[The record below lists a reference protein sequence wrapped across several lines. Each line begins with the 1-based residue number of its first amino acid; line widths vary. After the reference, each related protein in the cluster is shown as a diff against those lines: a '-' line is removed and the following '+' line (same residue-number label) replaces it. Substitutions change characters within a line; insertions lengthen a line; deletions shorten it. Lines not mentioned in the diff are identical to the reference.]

1 MTTAAAIRAEV
12 PGLVRLA
19 VPIIAGM
26 AASTLLGVTDAL
38 MLAPLGPVPLAAV
51 GLTNAVC
58 VVLYAGI
65 YGIVS
70 VVSIRAGTAHGARAG
85 RRVPQVLRSG
95 LVLGALAGL
104 GGVAAMAAVWP
115 LLPWLRQPAEVLA
128 ALPHYWIALA
138 VTLVP
143 FAMLTVFK
151 GTFEAVGRPWLGAA
165 FAFLAVVIN
174 VPLNYALIWGGGPFP
189 ALGLTGAGMATFA
202 AETLA
207 LLAAWGWWA
216 LAPGMR
222 RLRAR
227 GVATRAEVAGQA
239 REGLPLGL
247 MWAAE
252 TGAIG
257 IATLVIGTFGTVAL
271 AANQVAMS
279 IGNVLYMIPL
289 GVSGAVAIRVAQER
303 GAGNLPAL
311 RPVVWSALAMATL
324 WLSASA
330 LVLWL
335 FGGTVAGLILEE
347 PQVVVLAAGI
357 FTVFATMQVFDGIQ
371 STMTGALRG
380 LSDTVF
386 PAVLSLIAYWGVGLP
401 LGWLFAVTWGL
412 GPAWVW
418 VGWLVALAGVSVPL
432 VWRFLARTRRPALPG
447 QAAAV

>member
-1 MTTAAAIRAEV
+1 
-12 PGLVRLA
+12 
-19 VPIIAGM
+19 
-26 AASTLLGVTDAL
+26 
-38 MLAPLGPVPLAAV
+38 
-51 GLTNAVC
+51 
-58 VVLYAGI
+58 
-65 YGIVS
+65 
-70 VVSIRAGTAHGARAG
+70 
-85 RRVPQVLRSG
+85 
-95 LVLGALAGL
+95 
-104 GGVAAMAAVWP
+104 
-115 LLPWLRQPAEVLA
+115 
-128 ALPHYWIALA
+128 
-138 VTLVP
+138 
-143 FAMLTVFK
+143 
-151 GTFEAVGRPWLGAA
+151 
-165 FAFLAVVIN
+165 
-174 VPLNYALIWGGGPFP
+174 
-189 ALGLTGAGMATFA
+189 
-202 AETLA
+202 
-207 LLAAWGWWA
+207 
-216 LAPGMR
+216 
-222 RLRAR
+222 
-227 GVATRAEVAGQA
+227 VAGQA

-347 PQVVVLAAGI
+347 PEVVVLAAGI

-380 LSDTVF
+380 LSDTAF

-401 LGWLFAVTWGL
+401 LGWLFAVIWGL